1 MAFSIP
7 VVWVVDRALRDAGIP
22 ISGAAVGDEQDRATW
37 RVHYQPSATP
47 AQRAQGDQI
56 LATIDPQDPTTV
68 QNIKNDLSTTRANDE
83 LIRAVVQGLYE
94 AIPNPP
100 VALDT
105 LAKLRA
111 RILQIYRGLV

>member
-1 MAFSIP
+1 MQIP
-7 VVWVVDRALRDAGIP
+7 LILVLDRALRDAGLP
-22 ISGAAVGDEQDRATW
+22 IDGVSVGDPADRSTW
-37 RVHYQPSATP
+37 KAFYQVSATA
-47 AQRAQGDQI
+47 AQRTQGDQL

-68 QNIKNDLSTTRANDE
+68 ANIKADLATTDANRE
-83 LIRAVVQGLYE
+83 LIRAIVQGLYE

-111 RILQIYRGLV
+111 RILQIYRGLL